1 MVMFNPMQ
9 KEKKPKKAAKHKK
22 KTGTIEFYCS
32 VCSIQSSAQGLAM
45 KDLPERS
52 SRGTRKKVLQGA
64 AIEADMNF
72 WNQDYFKEV
81 SDDEDFTDSHCCQ
94 CAGS

>member
-1 MVMFNPMQ
+1 
-9 KEKKPKKAAKHKK
+9 
-22 KTGTIEFYCS
+22 
-32 VCSIQSSAQGLAM
+32 M

-64 AIEADMNF
+64 AMEADMNF